1 MITKSSTINGKTS
14 KLCSQKQLD
23 TLPKKKISPYIYQDK
38 STSDELKHLQLQTS
52 LLNQIYYTVYQFLY
66 ETAKSY
72 TKAKQL
78 QYLWTD
84 KKPACRRSCLINI
97 NSQYATEEEHFDP
110 ITVPYLLAGCSRDQL
125 KDLLDNI
132 NSLCKLSR
140 TKRSLL

>member
-38 STSDELKHLQLQTS
+38 STSNELKHLQLQNS

-66 ETAKSY
+66 ETDTSY
-72 TKAKQL
+72 TKVKQL

-84 KKPACRRSCLINI
+84 KKPACRRSCLIEI
-97 NSQYATEEEHFDP
+97 NSQYANTDGHFDP
-110 ITVPYLLAGCSRDQL
+110 LTVLYLLTGSFRTQL
-125 KDLLDNI
+125 KNLLEDI
-132 NSLCKLSR
+132 NSL
-140 TKRSLL
+140 RSSQELNAHF